1 MRVSIEKMAAQRH
14 LEEGFTLIEIMI
26 VVAIVS
32 ILAAVAYPSYQEY
45 MLRSRRA
52 EGQALLNEAAARQER
67 FRAQNGTYTEAVSK
81 LKLPYGDLSERGY
94 YKLVISDGNGDGDGY
109 TLTAE
114 RQGVQVADKKCGDL
128 VLDGVGKKSLVKHNG
143 GTVATCWK

>member
-52 EGQALLNEAAARQER
+52 EGQAFLNEAAARQER
-67 FRAQNGTYTEAVSK
+67 FRAQNGTYTTTVSD

-94 YKLVISDGNGDGDGY
+94 YKLAITSANGY

-114 RQGVQVADKKCGDL
+114 RQGVQKADKKCGDL
-128 VLDGVGKKSLVKHNG
+128 VLDGVGKKSLDDHNG